1 VPEELTREQKG
12 ELRGRLVA
20 LRDELQELLQLNEE
34 GTRPVDLNLPIGRLT
49 RIDAIQQ
56 QQMAQAGRRSLEV
69 RLRQVSAALAC
80 HERGEYGECQSC
92 GEPIGYERLAARP
105 ETPLCLDCQDQAEAE
120 R

>member
-1 VPEELTREQKG
+1 MPDELTRKQSV
-12 ELRGRLVA
+12 ELLARLTA
-20 LRDELQELLQLNEE
+20 LRDELESLLQLNEE

-69 RLRQVSAALAC
+69 RLRQVEAALAC
-80 HERGEYGECQSC
+80 HERGEYGACQTC
-92 GEPIGYERLAARP
+92 GEPIGHARLAARP
-105 ETPLCLDCQDQAEAE
+105 ETPRCIDCQGELEAD